1 MSCQA
6 PPAPHGD
13 TQQSLYVCCVLCA
26 SVRTGRVPSRSRVRL
41 LLPRTHLRTG
51 RAHVPESLRHRCC
64 ALGPSCSKVRRLNKP
79 CGPVTVDLTPEG
91 AAR

>member
-6 PPAPHGD
+6 PPPTGTH

-26 SVRTGRVPSRSRVRL
+26 SV
-41 LLPRTHLRTG
+41 RTG